1 VILANAPR
9 TIKKID
15 RALEEHFPYG
25 PDELSKVERIFEAE
39 HSIVMGS
46 LDGTNTMTNTMIEKA
61 VDSFRDLASTGIAHV
76 RSMERYILLKTPP
89 LDNDDSGGVH
99 MGVHKF
105 FKEIREGWSKNL
117 ETIPVYYSRRADAID
132 KLNLASTKNVETTT
146 ETEAFP
152 SNEGDRKNSK
162 IVVREKKVEAGDI
175 SHSRYRQKYIL
186 SLDVQFY
193 ADLQMAM
200 TDLLY
205 GYTTIV
211 NTMEKNWDLLVESK
225 AVRGLSRNCLLEK
238 KSSKRDL

>member
-25 PDELSKVERIFEAE
+25 PGELSKVERVFEAE
-39 HSIVMGS
+39 HSLVMGS
-46 LDGTNTMTNTMIEKA
+46 LDGTNTMTSTMIEKS
-61 VDSFRDLASTGIAHV
+61 VDAFRDLASTGIAHV
-76 RSMERYILLKTPP
+76 RSMEHYILLKTPP
-89 LDNDDSGGVH
+89 LKNDDNRGVH
-99 MGVHKF
+99 KGVHKF
-105 FKEIREGWSKNL
+105 LKEVREGWSKNL
-117 ETIPVYYSRRADAID
+117 EAIPVYYSLRANSID

-152 SNEGDRKNSK
+152 SNEGNRNNKSK
-162 IVVREKKVEAGDI
+162 VVVREKKVEAGDI
-175 SHSRYRQKYIL
+175 SHSWYRQKYVL

-205 GYTTIV
+205 GYITVMT
-211 NTMEKNWDLLVESK
+211 TMEKNWDLLIESK
-225 AVRGLSRNCLLEK
+225 VVRGYK
-238 KSSKRDL
+238 